1 MLYDVNR
8 GIALIDYDD
17 RGKPVRIQFMD
28 GSVTDYVYAADGRRL
43 RTRHQTAVEGLTVSV
58 NTSHELTASE
68 TLSKDSTD
76 YIGNFRLNGNTL
88 TRYEFGGGY
97 ATYLP
102 NATFQ
107 GFHFYVRNH
116 QGSVVAVIG
125 DGSADQR
132 TRYYPFGGLF
142 VSECDGEDV
151 NQNKF
156 NGKEL
161 DRMHGL
167 DWYDYGARQYD
178 PVYNRFNS
186 MDPLCEKYP
195 HLSPYAY
202 CGNDPVNFVDP
213 DGRDYFVIID
223 EMNKTMTITANYYA
237 MGKDMNALNHALDF
251 WNRQSYEIDGY
262 TVGFDL
268 KAMELPS
275 LSSIGRRRDE
285 KRIR

>member
-1 MLYDVNR
+1 
-8 GIALIDYDD
+8 
-17 RGKPVRIQFMD
+17 
-28 GSVTDYVYAADGRRL
+28 
-43 RTRHQTAVEGLTVSV
+43 
-58 NTSHELTASE
+58 
-68 TLSKDSTD
+68 
-76 YIGNFRLNGNTL
+76 
-88 TRYEFGGGY
+88 
-97 ATYLP
+97 
-102 NATFQ
+102 
-107 GFHFYVRNH
+107 
-116 QGSVVAVIG
+116 
-125 DGSADQR
+125 
-132 TRYYPFGGLF
+132 
-142 VSECDGEDV
+142 
-151 NQNKF
+151 
-156 NGKEL
+156 
-161 DRMHGL
+161 
-167 DWYDYGARQYD
+167 
-178 PVYNRFNS
+178 